1 MAENII
7 SAVLNWLRAGYPEGI
22 PPKDSFPL
30 IALLRRTLI
39 DEDYEAI
46 VAQLAADEA
55 KKIRVRHIR
64 SAIERATSE
73 EPEEED
79 VREVA
84 ARLAAGGWP
93 LSGKAMRLAEEI
105 EPDPAQRGSADPA
118 EGEAPADHEITD
130 PGAPVDENDSR
141 SAVERVIDWLRAGYP
156 EGVPTT
162 DYVPLLALLR
172 RRLTDDEVGRVADEL
187 VHATDADGEVSR
199 IDAQVLMAKV
209 LNELPSDED
218 IRRVSDRLRHIGVT
232 LI

>member
-73 EPEEED
+73 DPAEED

-105 EPDPAQRGSADPA
+105 EPDVTESGSADAASSKGPA
-118 EGEAPADHEITD
+118 E
-130 PGAPVDENDSR
+130 
-141 SAVERVIDWLRAGYP
+141 ER
-156 EGVPTT
+156 
-162 DYVPLLALLR
+162 
-172 RRLTDDEVGRVADEL
+172 
-187 VHATDADGEVSR
+187 
-199 IDAQVLMAKV
+199 
-209 LNELPSDED
+209 
-218 IRRVSDRLRHIGVT
+218 
-232 LI
+232 